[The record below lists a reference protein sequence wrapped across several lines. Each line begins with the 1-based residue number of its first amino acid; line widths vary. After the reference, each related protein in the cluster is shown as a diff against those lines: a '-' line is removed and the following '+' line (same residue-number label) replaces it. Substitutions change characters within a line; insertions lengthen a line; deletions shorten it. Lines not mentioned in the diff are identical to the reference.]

1 MKPLLGRGL
10 TILAAAVLIAA
21 TSAPGA
27 PVADA
32 AMRGDWDGVRTLVGQ
47 GADVNLAQG
56 DGMTALHW
64 AAVHDR
70 SELVTFLAD
79 ADASLETGTRIG
91 AHTPLH
97 VASREGSSS
106 ALGALLA
113 AGADVHALNTVGV
126 TPLHLAALAGTTD
139 AIAALLA
146 RGAQV
151 DSREPEYGRTP
162 LMLAAAAGRTGAVTL
177 LLQRGAEVGAIA
189 TEINLVQRA
198 AADAMARRARDGALD
213 AVRWRSRNP
222 LTWRPTPSEVQAAV
236 EAAKEVEN
244 RTTSTA
250 GVVAANAA
258 YIGGRDESN
267 PGFAAMVGV
276 QGGLSALMFAIREG
290 HAETVEALLDGGA
303 NVNQA
308 RPTDGTTPILE
319 AAING
324 HYDLVRR
331 LLERGA
337 DVDRA
342 SIHGANALYAI
353 INKQWAP
360 RSRMPQPTHHHQ
372 QRSSYL
378 DVMEVLLEAGAD
390 PDARLWTSLWYTTYD
405 RDNIGMD
412 YTGATPFWRAAYGTD
427 VDAMALLLRYGADPS
442 IGTVRPRGGRP
453 TDPARFTSTM
463 ANRTATPVIVA
474 AAGAQYG
481 RGFAAN
487 EHMHKE
493 DGWMPTMKFL
503 VEEVHADVNAKDADG
518 YSPLHYAS
526 ARGDNEMIRY
536 LVDHGADVM
545 AVARSGQTTV
555 DMANG
560 PVQRYSPFLETV
572 ALLEEMGAKN
582 NHRCVSC

>member
-1 MKPLLGRGL
+1 MTSLRSNGLLSVA
-10 TILAAAVLIAA
+10 IAMLIAA
-21 TSAPGA
+21 TFPQGA

-32 AMRGDWDGVRTLVGQ
+32 AMRGDSERVRTLVEQ
-47 GADVNLAQG
+47 GADVNQAQG

-64 AAVHDR
+64 AAVHD
-70 SELVTFLAD
+70 EADLVDFLAD
-79 ADASLETGTRIG
+79 AGATLEVGTRIG
-91 AHTPLH
+91 AYTPLH

-106 ALGALLA
+106 ALVALLT
-113 AGADVHALNTVGV
+113 AGADANALNAVGI
-126 TPLHLAALAGTTD
+126 TPLHLAALAGTTE

-146 RGAQV
+146 RGARV
-151 DSREPEYGRTP
+151 DPREPEYGRSP
-162 LMLAAAAGRTGAVTL
+162 LMLAAAAGRTLAVTL

-198 AADAMARRARDGALD
+198 AADAVARRARNGALD
-213 AVRWRSRNP
+213 ALRWRSRNP
-222 LTWRPTPSEVQAAV
+222 LNWQPTPSEVQTAV
-236 EAAKEVEN
+236 RAAKDVES

-267 PGFAAMVGV
+267 PGFAAMVRV
-276 QGGLSALMFAIREG
+276 QGGLSPLMFAVREG

-303 NVNQA
+303 DLNQV

-324 HYDLVRR
+324 HYDLVLR

-337 DVDRA
+337 EVDKV
-342 SIHGANALYAI
+342 SLHGATALYAV
-353 INKQWAP
+353 INKEWAP
-360 RSRMPQPTHHHQ
+360 RSRMPQPTYHHQ

-378 DVMEVLLEAGAD
+378 EVMEALLEAGAD

-427 VDAMALLLRYGADPS
+427 VDAMELLLRYGADPT
-442 IGTVRPRGGRP
+442 IGTVRPRRGRP
-453 TDPARFTSTM
+453 TDPARFTSSMGNM
-463 ANRTATPVIVA
+463 AATPVIVA

-487 EHMHKE
+487 EHEHKD

-503 VEEVHADVNAKDADG
+503 VEQVHADVNAQDADG
-518 YSPLHYAS
+518 YSPLHYAA
-526 ARGDNEMIRY
+526 ARGDNEMIQY
-536 LVDHGADVM
+536 LVDHGADVT

-572 ALLEEMGAKN
+572 ALLEGLGAKN